1 MLDPRATHPYPCRVR
16 PLVSVIIPTFNRAGG
31 FRAAVD
37 SVLAQDYRP
46 LELVLVNDG
55 SSDDTRAVMDALEP
69 VVRDAGVTP
78 LFLHKENGG
87 CASARNLGMQR
98 ATGELI
104 AFLDDDDRWLPGKL
118 TAQIAR
124 IQETGATACC
134 CTTRKLVQRGE
145 MIQPDKPERLLQ
157 GREPGKFIDGR
168 SDAHLITLVVSRQL
182 LPQVG
187 EFDTSLRVSSD
198 TEWIARL
205 VHVADFCAVPEVLAV
220 YEWNPKALSRVEDL
234 QGELR
239 RDEIR
244 LRQLHLIHERCSLL
258 PGWDLAA
265 WQRRAARQFDEV
277 VKHFLY
283 VGDTRAARSAWAEGM
298 TLSGGLPPLPRLKRK
313 LLKARLLGP
322 LGWRLKHPKLS

>member
-1 MLDPRATHPYPCRVR
+1 MR
-16 PLVSVIIPTFNRAGG
+16 PLVSVVIPTFNRAAG
-31 FRAAVD
+31 FRVSVD

-46 LELVLVNDG
+46 IELVLVNDG
-55 SSDDTRAVMDALEP
+55 SSDDTRAAMDALEP
-69 VVRDAGVTP
+69 LVREAGVTP

-87 CASARNLGMQR
+87 CASARNLGMQS
-98 ATGELI
+98 ATGDWI
-104 AFLDDDDRWLPGKL
+104 AFLDDDDRWLTGKL
-118 TAQIAR
+118 SAQMAR
-124 IQETGATACC
+124 LQATGATACC

-145 MIQPDKPERLLQ
+145 MLQPDNPDRLLQ

-168 SDAHLITLVVSRQL
+168 SDAHLITLVVSRAL
-182 LPQVG
+182 LAQVG

-205 VHVADFCAVPEVLAV
+205 VHVADFCAVPDVMAV
-220 YEWNPKALSRVEDL
+220 YEWNPKALSRIEDL

-244 LRQLHLIHERCSLL
+244 LRQLRLIRERCSKL
-258 PGWDLAA
+258 PGWDQDA

-283 VGDTRAARSAWAEGM
+283 VGDVAAARAAWAEGM
-298 TLSGGLPPLPRLKRK
+298 SLSGGLEPLPRLKRK
-313 LLKARLLGP
+313 LWKARLLGP
-322 LGWRLKHPKLS
+322 FGWRLKHPKLS